1 MRLTSCCG
9 RSGRSV
15 LRSERIS
22 PGVERGR
29 LPRQRR
35 RGFVAPRA
43 AEPRHYVMCPPV
55 FLDTRTSAA
64 AVPGAEALRGSRGP
78 VVSSEATASEAT
90 ASDARVP
97 AGETGFAART
107 TTAMGQWERLRGTLI
122 ALGHRVSL
130 VAGRPGL
137 PGMVFAGRAATVVGG
152 RVLGARPRSA
162 DRSAETPAYLE
173 WFDRHGFGAGLEPVF
188 AHEGE
193 SDLIPAGPRLLAAA
207 GPLTEPA
214 AHAEAQAFFGL
225 PLLALELADP
235 RFTRLGS
242 ALTVLGEHTAAYY
255 PGAFTAT
262 AQRRLARVFPERIE
276 VDEADA
282 LALGLD
288 AVSDGRSVVLGDT
301 TPALAARLAGR
312 GFRTIELDMSAF
324 AAHGASVRS
333 CVLEL
338 RAGR

>member
-9 RSGRSV
+9 RSGRAA

-22 PGVERGR
+22 PGVERAR
-29 LPRQRR
+29 APRQRR

-43 AEPRHYVMCPPV
+43 AEVRHYVMCPPV
-55 FLDTRTSAA
+55 FLDAPATDRSPARPDLRGLSAETGFPARTSA
-64 AVPGAEALRGSRGP
+64 
-78 VVSSEATASEAT
+78 
-90 ASDARVP
+90 
-97 AGETGFAART
+97 
-107 TTAMGQWERLRGTLI
+107 AMGQWERLRGTLI

-130 VAGRPGL
+130 VSGRPGL
-137 PGMVFAGRAATVVGG
+137 PGMVFAARAATVVGG
-152 RVLGARPRSA
+152 RVLGARPRAA
-162 DRSAETPAYLE
+162 DRSAETPVYLE
-173 WFDRHGFGAGLEPVF
+173 WFDRHGFRTSLEPVF

-214 AHAEAQAFFGL
+214 AHAEAEAFFGL
-225 PLLALELADP
+225 PVLPLELADP
-235 RFTRLGS
+235 RFGRLGS

-255 PGAFTAT
+255 PGAFTPR
-262 AQRRLARVFPERIE
+262 AQRRLARIFPERIE

-288 AVSDGRSVVLGDT
+288 AVSDGHSVLLGDA

-338 RAGR
+338 RADR

>member
-1 MRLTSCCG
+1 
-9 RSGRSV
+9 
-15 LRSERIS
+15 
-22 PGVERGR
+22 
-29 LPRQRR
+29 
-35 RGFVAPRA
+35 
-43 AEPRHYVMCPPV
+43 MCPPV
-55 FLDTRTSAA
+55 FLDTRTDAAALRGSAA
-64 AVPGAEALRGSRGP
+64 LPGTEALRGSRGL
-78 VVSSEATASEAT
+78 VGSSEAIV
-90 ASDARVP
+90 SDARVP

-107 TTAMGQWERLRGTLI
+107 TSAMGQWERLRGTLI

-137 PGMVFAGRAATVVGG
+137 PGMVFAARAATVVGG
-152 RVLGARPRSA
+152 RVPAARPRSA

-193 SDLIPAGPRLLAAA
+193 SDLIPAGPRLPAAA

-225 PLLALELADP
+225 GVLALELADP
-235 RFTRLGS
+235 RFARLGS
-242 ALTVLGEHTAAYY
+242 ALTVLGEHTAAYC
-255 PGAFTAT
+255 PGAFTPT

-301 TPALAARLAGR
+301 TPPLAARLADR
-312 GFRTIELDMSAF
+312 GFRTIEPDMSAF

-338 RAGR
+338 RAAR